1 MDLLFFINSC
11 MLGVGLAMDAFSVSI
26 ADGLSDPVM
35 KKHRMIGIAGTFALF
50 QFMMPMIGWLCIHK
64 IAERFE
70 AFRVF
75 IPWIALALL
84 AYIGIGMIREGIAE
98 KKKGTDKDAG
108 PGAESDT
115 GTDYKNRKG
124 KLSIKNLMI
133 QGIATSIDAMSVG
146 FAIAEYQ
153 VVEALACSLIIFA
166 LTFVICIAG
175 LIFGKRFGEK
185 LAENATIGG
194 GIILIAIGLE
204 ILIKALI

>member
-1 MDLLFFINSC
+1 
-11 MLGVGLAMDAFSVSI
+11 
-26 ADGLSDPVM
+26 
-35 KKHRMIGIAGTFALF
+35 
-50 QFMMPMIGWLCIHK
+50 
-64 IAERFE
+64 
-70 AFRVF
+70 
-75 IPWIALALL
+75 
-84 AYIGIGMIREGIAE
+84 
-98 KKKGTDKDAG
+98 
-108 PGAESDT
+108 
-115 GTDYKNRKG
+115 
-124 KLSIKNLMI
+124 MI

-153 VVEALACSLIIFA
+153 VVEALACALIIFA